1 MTDREAAD
9 PILTERFD
17 DALVYAARLHRGRLR
32 RNDVPY
38 MAHLL
43 ETCAMVLEDG
53 GSEDEAI
60 ASLLHDTLEH
70 PDDIPVLNEIRRR
83 YGPHVAQIVEECT
96 DHDPAHD
103 RPEWHV
109 RKRAYIASLPE
120 RKESHRVALA
130 DKLANA
136 RELLNDYYRVGDQV
150 WLRFS
155 AGREVLDYMHQLSD
169 AFAGE
174 FKSPM
179 TAELAATVQELERL
193 AASSPDDELA
203 DQITD
208 TA

>member
-1 MTDREAAD
+1 MSGRSNATH
-9 PILTERFD
+9 PVLTERFD
-17 DALVYAARLHRGRLR
+17 DALTYASKLHRGHLR

-38 MAHLL
+38 MAHVL

-53 GSEDEAI
+53 GDEDEAI
-60 ASLLHDTLEH
+60 ASLLHDAIEH

-83 YGPHVAQIVEECT
+83 YGDRVARIVEQCT
-96 DHDPAHD
+96 DHDPAQD
-103 RPEWHV
+103 RPEWHI

-120 RKESHRVALA
+120 RKDGHRVALA
-130 DKLANA
+130 DKLSNA

-155 AGREVLDYMHQLSD
+155 AGREVLDYLRSLSE

-179 TAELAATVQELERL
+179 TVELEATVTELARL
-193 AASSPDDELA
+193 AEVSGTED
-203 DQITD
+203 
-208 TA
+208 

>member
-1 MTDREAAD
+1 MTASEAQE

-17 DALVYAARLHRGRLR
+17 DAMVYASRLHRGRRR

-53 GSEDEAI
+53 GDEDEAI

-83 YGPHVAQIVEECT
+83 YGERVARIVEQCT

-109 RKRAYIASLPE
+109 RKRAYIASLHD
-120 RKESHRVALA
+120 RRDSHRVALA
-130 DKLANA
+130 DKCANA

-150 WLRFS
+150 WLRYS
-155 AGREVLDYMHQLSD
+155 AGREILDYMHQLSD
-169 AFAGE
+169 AFAEE

-193 AASSPDDELA
+193 AANTDTDDEG
-203 DQITD
+203 
-208 TA
+208 

>member
-1 MTDREAAD
+1 
-9 PILTERFD
+9 
-17 DALVYAARLHRGRLR
+17 
-32 RNDVPY
+32 

-53 GSEDEAI
+53 GDEDEAI

-83 YGPHVAQIVEECT
+83 YGDRVARIVEQCT

-109 RKRAYIASLPE
+109 RKRAYIASLSE
-120 RKESHRVALA
+120 RRDSHRVALA
-130 DKLANA
+130 DKCANA
-136 RELLNDYYRVGDQV
+136 RELLNDYYRVGDQI
-150 WLRFS
+150 WLRYS
-155 AGREVLDYMHQLSD
+155 AGREILDYLHQLSD
-169 AFAGE
+169 AFAEE

-193 AASSPDDELA
+193 AANTQEEDEG
-203 DQITD
+203 
-208 TA
+208 

>member
-1 MTDREAAD
+1 M
-9 PILTERFD
+9 
-17 DALVYAARLHRGRLR
+17 VYASRLHRGRRR

-53 GSEDEAI
+53 GDEDEAI

-83 YGPHVAQIVEECT
+83 YGDRVARIVEQCT

-109 RKRAYIASLPE
+109 RKRAYIASLHE
-120 RKESHRVALA
+120 RSDSHRVALA
-130 DKLANA
+130 DKCANA

-150 WLRFS
+150 WLRYS
-155 AGREVLDYMHQLSD
+155 AGREILDYLHQLSD
-169 AFAGE
+169 AFAEE

-193 AASSPDDELA
+193 AAN
-203 DQITD
+203 TD
-208 TA
+208 TEDD